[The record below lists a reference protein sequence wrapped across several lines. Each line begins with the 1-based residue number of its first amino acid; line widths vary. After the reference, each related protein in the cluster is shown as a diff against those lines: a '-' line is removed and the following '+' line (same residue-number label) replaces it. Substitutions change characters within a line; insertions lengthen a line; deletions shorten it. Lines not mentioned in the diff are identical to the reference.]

1 MSTDE
6 DMKPSFQFYTYPG
19 THFAGKPRYPTNFRL
34 GHQAKTISIS
44 RQVAMMKSSE
54 LKDTRTMATGH
65 RKASYEMKIT
75 NTTGNLEMR
84 AVAIAKMERVKWND
98 RFWRTYLV
106 CSPGCPPCRWSRGGG
121 RKAANHRCRL
131 MKT

>member
-1 MSTDE
+1 LSTDE

-75 NTTGNLEMR
+75 NTNRKSGDAWCGDCKNGASEM
-84 AVAIAKMERVKWND
+84 E
-98 RFWRTYLV
+98 
-106 CSPGCPPCRWSRGGG
+106 
-121 RKAANHRCRL
+121 
-131 MKT
+131 

>member
-84 AVAIAKMERVKWND
+84 GVAIAKMERLKWND
-98 RFWRTYLV
+98 QFWRTYLI
-106 CSPGCPPCRWSRGGG
+106 CSQGG
-121 RKAANHRCRL
+121 RPCC
-131 MKT
+131 